1 VTVVSVAAGV
11 LTRSVWVVVVVAV
24 AGSFTTVVHEVKA
37 TAIARRGVRMISFF
51 IVRMVPSRTNR
62 RKLLW
67 QMY

>member
-24 AGSFTTVVHEVKA
+24 DGSFTTVVHEVKA
-37 TAIARRGVRMISFF
+37 TAIASRGVRMISFF